1 MLIAWAI
8 LRLRSAYRINVS
20 GDSQSFA
27 ARLTRPGWR
36 WWPKPPVG
44 DDPILWRE
52 MNVSRSGLLGTVI
65 GLIISLGFV
74 GTFAYL
80 TFFFARPAFFEVWR
94 HGYASGITSAEP
106 PEWNLWFRLF
116 MPDYGV
122 NSPADIAR
130 TEFNLFLRQTTPM
143 FIVLIML
150 IAAAMASEGIVSERA
165 RETWDSLIA
174 TPLTAREILRSK
186 LLAVIWRMRWLLAIL
201 FGLWMIGLVAG
212 AIHPIGLL
220 VSALAVA
227 ASIWLM
233 LTFGISISIGA
244 KDAAAT
250 TGPTSALVFAVA
262 GSGVLP
268 FLLPARLSSVF
279 LGAGSPPFVSFVGLA
294 SYRDVRNAW
303 QYQAFP
309 FLESARLAT
318 GEGPLAVAATCLIGI
333 LIPAIAGYYL
343 WRYSLNHFDRLIGRP
358 CKIR

>member
-1 MLIAWAI
+1 M
-8 LRLRSAYRINVS
+8 S
-20 GDSQSFA
+20 
-27 ARLTRPGWR
+27 
-36 WWPKPPVG
+36 
-44 DDPILWRE
+44 
-52 MNVSRSGLLGTVI
+52 
-65 GLIISLGFV
+65 
-74 GTFAYL
+74 
-80 TFFFARPAFFEVWR
+80 
-94 HGYASGITSAEP
+94 
-106 PEWNLWFRLF
+106 
-116 MPDYGV
+116 DYGV

-186 LLAVIWRMRWLLAIL
+186 MLAVIWRMRWLLAIL

-250 TGPTSALVFAVA
+250 TGPTSGARLRSGWFGRSAVPAA
-262 GSGVLP
+262 GPLKLGFSGGWLAAVCIFCGAGILSRRSQCLAVP
-268 FLLPARLSSVF
+268 GLSFFGVGATRDWRRPARGRRDVPHRHPHPGHRRLLPLALLAEPLRSSDRPAVQDSVKF
-279 LGAGSPPFVSFVGLA
+279 
-294 SYRDVRNAW
+294 RKT
-303 QYQAFP
+303 
-309 FLESARLAT
+309 LESRL
-318 GEGPLAVAATCLIGI
+318 GE
-333 LIPAIAGYYL
+333 
-343 WRYSLNHFDRLIGRP
+343 RSLSLKDAEMLL
-358 CKIR
+358 K